1 MKTTG
6 KGGEKMKDR
15 QIEEMIRAGLKKTEV
30 PEELRKE
37 KIIGMLKEQKDFSCE
52 TGNVIRMDAERDNAS
67 KNRTSVVALNRI
79 ATVAAA
85 FVIVIAC
92 VVFAT
97 MNSGVRIIRTEPG
110 FENYNSENL
119 IIGIS
124 SYDEIEN
131 AVRNVLGK
139 AENVTSVTNAPSGA
153 DNPSSGITQPQSG
166 AVGVTGAYVLD
177 NSAILD
183 AAVSVY
189 NAGGDIIENITG
201 LEADIVKN
209 NGEYIFV
216 VTTGVDT
223 ATGNKVETVK
233 VIRALPADEMTV
245 ASTVILS
252 DTSDAKNIDECI
264 EIYLKDNR
272 LVAIMSRNAYVMEDK
287 AAYEKDSTVA
297 LYYDITNPD
306 SPVKIREHIQDGKYL
321 TSGISE
327 NGSLYLVTDKSVSA
341 SEKDSIPSCSV
352 NGVQIKPETEDILMA
367 VNEPEAA
374 FTFIT
379 VTDISDFSKAV
390 DSLAFFGS
398 NSGRLYV
405 SGGSVLLSRGF
416 VSVEADKKGV
426 RKNLTEI
433 YRFDIGDSSVSFAGS
448 YAVSGSLSGTPSVD
462 EKSGL
467 LMAVATDSESTS
479 LYVLDK
485 NMKFVSGLEGIFA
498 GEKIKDVKFY
508 GEKCYVISDSKAET
522 TIIIDLTDPEKPE
535 KIATVSKGGLAGKV
549 FGTGD
554 EVLIHIGE
562 NAKDISISLL
572 DLSDP
577 LNPGSVDLYNLSGF
591 SGRLSELDTKSI
603 MLMPDKEILGIPVM
617 RTDSATKSTVSSYAL
632 FGFSDGA
639 IRPLGFFN
647 HGSEKE
653 DGTAVRGTCIGD
665 IFYSISGNSVVAFS
679 ISGEERLSSVEL
691 K

>member
-1 MKTTG
+1 MITG

-15 QIEEMIRAGLKKTEV
+15 QIEEMIRAGLNKTEV

-37 KIIGMLKEQKDFSCE
+37 HIIEMLKEQKDFSCE
-52 TGNVIRMDAERDNAS
+52 TGKVISIDAERDNAS
-67 KNRTSVVALNRI
+67 KNRTSVTALNRI

-92 VVFAT
+92 VLFAK
-97 MNSGVRIIRTEPG
+97 MNTGIRIIRTEPG
-110 FENYNSENL
+110 FENFNSENL

-131 AVRNVLGK
+131 VVRNVLGK
-139 AENVTSVTNAPSGA
+139 SENLTSPTNNPSGSEK
-153 DNPSSGITQPQSG
+153 PSSGVTQPQSG
-166 AVGVTGAYVLD
+166 SVGVTGAYVLD

-189 NAGGDIIENITG
+189 NAGGDVIERVTG

-216 VTTGVDT
+216 VTSETDT
-223 ATGNKVETVK
+223 VTGNKVETVK

-252 DTSDAKNIDECI
+252 DTGDAKNIDECI

-287 AAYEKDSTVA
+287 AAYEKNSTVA

-306 SPVKIREHIQDGKYL
+306 NPVRVREHIQDGKYL

-327 NGSLYLVTDKSVSA
+327 NGSLYLITEKSVSA

-379 VTDISDFSKAV
+379 VTNVSDFSKDV
-390 DSLAFFGS
+390 DCIAFFGS

-405 SGGSVLLSRGF
+405 SASSVLLSRGF
-416 VSVEADKKGV
+416 VSVEADGNGMH
-426 RKNLTEI
+426 KNLTEI
-433 YRFDIGDSSVSFAGS
+433 YRFDIGDSTVSFAGS
-448 YAVSGSLSGTPSVD
+448 YAVSGSLSGMPSVD

-467 LMAVATDSESTS
+467 LTAVATDPESTS
-479 LYVLDK
+479 LYVLDRS
-485 NMKFVSGLEGIFA
+485 MKFVSGLEGILE
-498 GEKIKDVKFY
+498 GEKVKDVRFY
-508 GEKCYVISDSKAET
+508 GDKCYVISDSKTARRSCGRSARGR
-522 TIIIDLTDPEKPE
+522 PSRCP
-535 KIATVSKGGLAGKV
+535 
-549 FGTGD
+549 GTR
-554 EVLIHIGE
+554 
-562 NAKDISISLL
+562 A
-572 DLSDP
+572 
-577 LNPGSVDLYNLSGF
+577 
-591 SGRLSELDTKSI
+591 
-603 MLMPDKEILGIPVM
+603 
-617 RTDSATKSTVSSYAL
+617 
-632 FGFSDGA
+632 
-639 IRPLGFFN
+639 
-647 HGSEKE
+647 
-653 DGTAVRGTCIGD
+653 
-665 IFYSISGNSVVAFS
+665 
-679 ISGEERLSSVEL
+679 
-691 K
+691 